1 MSSRTPPLAITYNET
16 GIAPV
21 TTSGETNQNP
31 NYHGNMYNLN
41 HRHTFGSS
49 YGNNRPNTPRPA
61 RPTNT
66 NAPTTLVS
74 KFKGSVK
81 EMNGHVFQC
90 YEESTAKINTTGLL
104 RN

>member
-1 MSSRTPPLAITYNET
+1 MSARPPLLDITSGEP
-16 GIAPV
+16 GIAPA
-21 TTSGETNQNP
+21 TNAGDANPNP
-31 NYHGNMYNLN
+31 NYLGNRYNPN
-41 HRHTFGSS
+41 HRHS
-49 YGNNRPNTPRPA
+49 YSNNRPNAPRPA

-90 YEESTAKINTTGLL
+90 Y
-104 RN
+104 